1 MTSSKRKKE
10 RRRMRYLRNVRKEV
24 EYKKEAWENGKLIE
38 ENHNQG
44 PYSAGYSIELGNR
57 LMDIIQNYKKQCLE
71 STEPFLDPKTGVQ
84 LSKEEVMVRK
94 FRLYRMKI
102 RDFILHYNPDIPK
115 TEAYEYLKQGIETY
129 WDNPENLI
137 NVL

>member
-44 PYSAGYSIELGNR
+44 PYSAGYSIELGER
-57 LMDIIQNYKKQCLE
+57 LMKIIQGYKEMCLQPNPE
-71 STEPFLDPKTGVQ
+71 TGEGPGGNE
-84 LSKEEVMVRK
+84 LMIKK
-94 FRLYRMKI
+94 FRMYRMKI

-115 TEAYEYLKQGIETY
+115 TEAYEYLKNGIETY
-129 WDNPENLI
+129 WDNPDNLI

>member
-44 PYSAGYSIELGNR
+44 PYSAGYSIELGER
-57 LMDIIQNYKKQCLE
+57 LMNIMKNYKNMCLQPHPE
-71 STEPFLDPKTGVQ
+71 TGIVGGND
-84 LSKEEVMVRK
+84 LMLRK
-94 FRLYRMKI
+94 FRMYRMKI
-102 RDFILHYNPDIPK
+102 RDFIIHYNPEIPK
-115 TEAYEYLKQGIETY
+115 TEAYEYLKNGIETY